1 MILPTRLMAI
11 EGNSVSLPRPLV
23 NEISSPLAATR
34 QRGDR
39 IVARSIRSSDSARIA
54 MPYRHALLFLL
65 AALTSVNAS
74 AWSRMGTAAVMTE
87 AGLPCFK
94 IASEEERS
102 RGPVSLKILTISTPG
117 PNGWNNVWTVRFPNA
132 SFGDPS
138 YRLPNRGCV
147 RYGKAPE
154 GAESSD
160 AAPLIA
166 GKVYGVSFLGR
177 PPSASDPTSRYSA
190 DFCLLTAPAGGFQ
203 VVQLT
208 NGKNTCAPEEKPR

>member
-1 MILPTRLMAI
+1 
-11 EGNSVSLPRPLV
+11 
-23 NEISSPLAATR
+23 
-34 QRGDR
+34 
-39 IVARSIRSSDSARIA
+39 
-54 MPYRHALLFLL
+54 MPYRHTLLFLL
-65 AALTSVNAS
+65 ATLTTINVS

-102 RGPVSLKILTISTPG
+102 RGPVSLKMLTISTPG
-117 PNGWNNVWTVRFPNA
+117 PNGWNNVWTVMFPNA

-138 YRLPNRGCV
+138 YRLPNKGCV

>member
-1 MILPTRLMAI
+1 
-11 EGNSVSLPRPLV
+11 
-23 NEISSPLAATR
+23 
-34 QRGDR
+34 
-39 IVARSIRSSDSARIA
+39 
-54 MPYRHALLFLL
+54 MPYRHTLLFLL
-65 AALTSVNAS
+65 ATLTTIDAS
-74 AWSRMGTAAVMTE
+74 AWSRMGRAAVITE

-102 RGPVSLKILTISTPG
+102 RGPVSLKMLTISTPG
-117 PNGWNNVWTVRFPNA
+117 PNGWNNVRTVMFPNA

-147 RYGKAPE
+147 PYGKAPE

>member
-1 MILPTRLMAI
+1 MILPTLPMAI
-11 EGNSVSLPRPLV
+11 EENSASLPPPQM
-23 NEISSPLAATR
+23 NEKSSPLAAAR
-34 QRGDR
+34 QRGNMT
-39 IVARSIRSSDSARIA
+39 IAQYIRSSHNATIA
-54 MPYRHALLFLL
+54 MPWRHTLLFLL
-65 AALTSVNAS
+65 AALTSVDVS
-74 AWSRMGTAAVMTE
+74 AWSRMGRAAVMTE

-94 IASEEERS
+94 IANEEERS
-102 RGPVSLKILTISTPG
+102 RGPVSLKMLTISTPE
-117 PNGWNNVWTVRFPNA
+117 PNGWKDVWTVMFPNA

-138 YRLPNRGCV
+138 YQLPNRGCV

-160 AAPLIA
+160 ATPLVA

-208 NGKNTCAPEEKPR
+208 NGNNTCASEKKPR